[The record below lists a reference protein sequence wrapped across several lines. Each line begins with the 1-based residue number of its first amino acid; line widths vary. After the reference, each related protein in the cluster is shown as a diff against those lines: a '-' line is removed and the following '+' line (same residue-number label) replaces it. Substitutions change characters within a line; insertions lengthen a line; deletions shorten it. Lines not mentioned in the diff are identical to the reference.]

1 MPKRRNKK
9 NITLCPGT
17 YYGDFSITIPKAQA
31 RVLKKG
37 SEVPIFVT
45 TADVKDKEH
54 IVQYNFGSG
63 QVDETYGDNVH
74 IKLDRRIR
82 RNYTVHVGVPKDNV
96 RLVTLPRNDKKRLRN
111 VIEEVLGR
119 KHNE

>member
-1 MPKRRNKK
+1 MLKRRNKK

-31 RVLKKG
+31 RVLEKG

-45 TADVKDKEH
+45 AADVKDKGH
-54 IVQYNFGSG
+54 IVRYNFGSG
-63 QVDETYGDNVH
+63 QVDDTHGDKVH
-74 IKLDRRIR
+74 IRLDRRIR
-82 RNYTVHVGVPKDNV
+82 RNYTVHVGVPQDNV
-96 RLVTLPRNDKKRLRN
+96 RLVTLLNNDKKRLRN
-111 VIEEVLGR
+111 VIEEVLER